1 MLQLQHDEGSCFMPS
16 KPIHPGKVLA
26 QELAAVGVK
35 PAELARQIDVPANRI
50 SQIINGKRAI
60 TGATALRLAH
70 WFGTS
75 AEYWMSLQ
83 AAHEIAAEATRHG
96 KRIARLP
103 TSASQLRAKLTGEM
117 P

>member
-1 MLQLQHDEGSCFMPS
+1 MARPAV
-16 KPIHPGKVLA
+16 HPGKVLA
-26 QELAAVGVK
+26 DELDSIGVS
-35 PAELARQIDVPANRI
+35 ATELARQLDVPPNRI

-60 TGATALRLAH
+60 TGDTALRLAH

-75 AEYWMSLQ
+75 AEYWMGLQ
-83 AAHEIAAEATRHG
+83 AAHEIAAEASRHG

-103 TSASQLRAKLTGEM
+103 TSASQLRDKLTGKT

>member
-1 MLQLQHDEGSCFMPS
+1 MARPAV
-16 KPIHPGKVLA
+16 HPGKVLA
-26 QELAAVGVK
+26 DELESIGVS
-35 PAELARQIDVPANRI
+35 ATELARQLDVPPNRI

-60 TGATALRLAH
+60 TGDTALRLAH

-75 AEYWMSLQ
+75 PEYWMGLQ
-83 AAHEIAAEATRHG
+83 AAHEIAAEASRHG

-103 TSASQLRAKLTGEM
+103 KSASQLRDKLTGKT